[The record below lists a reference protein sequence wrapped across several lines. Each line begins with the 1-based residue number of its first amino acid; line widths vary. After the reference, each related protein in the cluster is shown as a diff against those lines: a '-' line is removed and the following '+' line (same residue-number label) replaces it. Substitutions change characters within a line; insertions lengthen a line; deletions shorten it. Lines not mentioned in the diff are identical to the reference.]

1 MKGPG
6 TLDRMELGMKFL
18 GKRRL
23 IFGAV
28 TVMVLGIV
36 SLGYAAWTSS
46 GGGTGFAK
54 AASAQNLTTASVTG
68 TTSATLFP
76 GATGDLVVNVT
87 NPNSYPIKVT
97 SVTGNGT
104 IAADSG
110 HSTCGQDA
118 QHPTGV
124 TYTDQ
129 TGLSI
134 AVAANSSSQVTLSG
148 SVKMTNASDNSCQ
161 GATFSVPVSMAATS
175 NAS

>member
-1 MKGPG
+1 MKGSG

-36 SLGYAAWTSS
+36 SIGYAAWTSS

-54 AASAQNLTTASVTG
+54 AASAQNLTTASITG

-97 SVTGNGT
+97 SVTGNAT
-104 IAADSG
+104 ITAYSS
-110 HSTCGQDA
+110 HSTCCPDVQSTTA
-118 QHPTGV
+118 
-124 TYTDQ
+124 
-129 TGLSI
+129 
-134 AVAANSSSQVTLSG
+134 
-148 SVKMTNASDNSCQ
+148 
-161 GATFSVPVSMAATS
+161 
-175 NAS
+175 

>member
-1 MKGPG
+1 
-6 TLDRMELGMKFL
+6 MESGMKFL

-54 AASAQNLTTASVTG
+54 AATAQGLTTATTTG
-68 TTSATLFP
+68 TTSATLYP
-76 GATGDLVVNVT
+76 GATGDLVVNIN

-97 SVTGNGT
+97 GVTGSGA
-104 IAADSG
+104 IAADSS
-110 HSTCGQDA
+110 HATCGQDGT
-118 QHPTGV
+118 HPTGV

-129 TGLSI
+129 TGLNV
-134 AVAANSSSQVTLSG
+134 AVAANSSSQITLSG
-148 SVKMTNASDNSCQ
+148 SIHMTNASDNSCQ
-161 GATFSVPVSMAATS
+161 GATFSVPVSLAATS

>member
-1 MKGPG
+1 
-6 TLDRMELGMKFL
+6 MKFL

-54 AASAQNLTTASVTG
+54 AASAQNLTTASLTG
-68 TTSATLFP
+68 TTSATLYP
-76 GATGDLVVNVT
+76 GASGDLVVNVS
-87 NPNSYPIKVT
+87 NPNSYPIKIT
-97 SVTGNGT
+97 SVTGSGAIT
-104 IAADSG
+104 SDSG

-118 QHPTGV
+118 SHPTGV
-124 TYTDQ
+124 TYADQ
-129 TGLSI
+129 SGLNI
-134 AVAANSSSQVTLSG
+134 AVPAGSDQQITLSG
-148 SVKMTNASDNSCQ
+148 SVHMTNASDNSCQ
-161 GATFSVPVSMAATS
+161 GATFSVPVSMAVTS